1 MNQDNLKRLLQDLK
15 IVVAELESEIY
26 SDPSSYS
33 SNILNLNL
41 DSVLQYEDT
50 NDNDSEEGL

>member
-1 MNQDNLKRLLQDLK
+1 MNQDNLKKLLQDLK
-15 IVVAELESEIY
+15 IVVMELESEIY

-33 SNILNLNL
+33 SNILNLDL
-41 DSVLQYEDT
+41 GSVLQYEDT

>member
-15 IVVAELESEIY
+15 IVVMELESEIY

-33 SNILNLNL
+33 SNILNLDL
-41 DSVLQYEDT
+41 GSVLQYEDT

>member
-33 SNILNLNL
+33 SNILNLDL
-41 DSVLQYEDT
+41 GSVLQYEDT